1 MNHIKGIFILL
12 IFLFLGEV
20 ASYYIGSFIP
30 GSVIGMLLL
39 FLALCIGIV
48 KPNDVREVAT
58 FLTQNMVMF
67 FIPAS
72 VGIMALWGSIAN
84 CWGMLA
90 VICVSTA
97 LLVIA
102 VVGLVQQKIGKKQN
116 GK

>member
-1 MNHIKGIFILL
+1 MNHIKGVFILL
-12 IFLFLGEV
+12 SFLFLGEV
-20 ASYYIGSFIP
+20 VSYYIGAFIP

-39 FLALCIGIV
+39 FVALCMGIV

-58 FLTQNMVMF
+58 FLTRNMVMF

-72 VGIMALWGSIAN
+72 VGIMSLWGSIAH
-84 CWGMLA
+84 CWEMLA
-90 VICVSTA
+90 LICVITA

-102 VVGLVQQKIGKKQN
+102 VVGMVQQKIGKKEN

>member
-12 IFLFLGEV
+12 LFLFLGEV
-20 ASYYIGSFIP
+20 FSYYIGAFIP

-39 FLALCIGIV
+39 FVALCMGLVRPKDI
-48 KPNDVREVAT
+48 REVAE
-58 FLTQNMVMF
+58 FLTKNMVMF

-72 VGIMALWGSIAN
+72 VGIMALWGSIAH
-84 CWGMLA
+84 CWEMLA
-90 VICVSTA
+90 VICVGTA

-102 VVGLVQQKIGKKQN
+102 VVGLVQQKIGKKEN

>member
-12 IFLFLGEV
+12 LFLFLGEAV
-20 ASYYIGSFIP
+20 SYYIGSFIP

-72 VGIMALWGSIAN
+72 VGIMALWGSIAH
-84 CWGMLA
+84 CWEMLA

-97 LLVIA
+97 LLVIG